1 MLNSPCALMG
11 KPQKE
16 LLPGTLD
23 LLILTALGD
32 SKMHG
37 YEVMECIWNSSGE
50 LFRVDEGALYP
61 ALHRLEAKG
70 CLTSEWGVSAANR
83 KAKYYRLTA
92 RGKKELAGARSDWN
106 RLVLG
111 MRRVMGEA

>member
-1 MLNSPCALMG
+1 MG
-11 KPQKE
+11 KAPNE
-16 LLPGTLD
+16 LVPGTLD

-37 YEVMECIWNSSGE
+37 YELMDCIWNSSGE

-70 CLTSEWGVSAANR
+70 CLASEWGVSAANR
-83 KAKYYRLTA
+83 KAKYYWLTA
-92 RGKKELAGARSDWN
+92 RGKKALAGARSDWN

-111 MRRVMGEA
+111 MSRALGEA

>member
-1 MLNSPCALMG
+1 MG
-11 KPQKE
+11 KRTAD
-16 LLPGTLD
+16 LVPGTLD

-32 SKMHG
+32 RTMHG
-37 YEVMECIWNSSGE
+37 YELIEEIWSASGE

-70 CLTSEWGVSAANR
+70 CLASEWGVSQANR
-83 KAKYYRLTA
+83 KAKYYRLTP
-92 RGKKELAGARSDWN
+92 RGKKELAGARSGWE